1 VRVGWNGGGHHTR
14 LESIRDEARRA
25 AADGFASFWLSQI
38 TGPDAL
44 TALAAV
50 ATDAPGIELGT
61 SIVPVY
67 GRHPIALA
75 AQALTAQAAT
85 GGRLVLG
92 IGASH
97 RVLVEGMFGERYA
110 RSFTRV
116 RETLLALKGL
126 LAGETVSLEGKE
138 ITVRGRLSIEAPP
151 CPILVA
157 ALGEKMLELA
167 GQEADGVTLWMVG
180 PRTVADYVAPRLRD
194 AAGRAGRPSPRILAG
209 VPVCVTGAPDRAR
222 AVAAEQLKMYGFLPA
237 YRATLAREGLA
248 GPEGLLVAGTEH
260 EVRERIAA
268 YEAAGATD
276 LRVSA
281 LCATPDE
288 AERTRAFLRGLCA
301 EKNHTPRPSGG
312 GAGDA

>member
-1 VRVGWNGGGHHTR
+1 MRIGWNGGGHHTR

-25 AADGFASFWLSQI
+25 ATDGFASFWPSQL

-85 GGRLVLG
+85 SGRLVLG

-97 RVLVEGMFGERYA
+97 QALVEGMFGERYA
-110 RSFTRV
+110 RSFTRTK
-116 RETLLALKGL
+116 ETLLALKGL
-126 LAGETVSLEGKE
+126 LAGEAGALEGQE
-138 ITVRGRLSIEAPP
+138 VVARGRLAIEAPA
-151 CPILVA
+151 CPIFVA
-157 ALGEKMLELA
+157 ALGERMLALA
-167 GQEADGVTLWMVG
+167 GQGADGVTLWMVG
-180 PRTVADYVAPRLRD
+180 PRTVAEYVVPHVRD
-194 AAGRAGRPSPRILAG
+194 AAARAGRPSPRILAG
-209 VPVCVTGAPDRAR
+209 IPVCVTDAAERAR
-222 AVAAEQLKMYGFLPA
+222 AVAAERLKMYGYLPA
-237 YRATLAREGLA
+237 YRTTLAREGLD
-248 GPEGLLVAGTEH
+248 GPEGLLAAGTED

-268 YEAAGATD
+268 YESAGATD

-281 LCATPDE
+281 LCATPEE

-301 EKNHTPRPSGG
+301 ERSR
-312 GAGDA
+312 A

>member
-1 VRVGWNGGGHHTR
+1 MRIAWSGGGHHTR

-50 ATDAPGIELGT
+50 AADAPGIELGT

-67 GRHPIALA
+67 GRHPITLA

-97 RVLVEGMFGERYA
+97 QVLVEGIFGESYA
-110 RSFTRV
+110 RSFTRTK
-116 RETLLALKGL
+116 ETLLALKGL
-126 LAGETVSLEGKE
+126 LTGEAVSLDGKE
-138 ITVRGRLSIEAPP
+138 VVVRGRVSIEAPP

-157 ALGEKMLELA
+157 ALGEKMLDLA

-180 PRTVADYVAPRLRD
+180 PKTVADYIAPRLRD
-194 AAGRAGRPSPRILAG
+194 AAARAARPSPRILAG
-209 VPVCVTGAPDRAR
+209 APICVTDAPERAR
-222 AVAAEQLKMYGFLPA
+222 AMAAEQLKLYGVLPA
-237 YRATLAREGLA
+237 YRATLTREGFD
-248 GPEGLLVAGTEH
+248 GPEGLLIAGTEQ
-260 EVRERIAA
+260 EARERIAA
-268 YEAAGATD
+268 YETAGATD
-276 LRVSA
+276 IRVSA
-281 LCATPDE
+281 LCATPE
-288 AERTRAFLRGLCA
+288 EGERTRAFLRDLCA
-301 EKNHTPRPSGG
+301 EKNTR
-312 GAGDA
+312 

>member
-1 VRVGWNGGGHHTR
+1 MRIGWNGGGHHTR

-25 AADGFASFWLSQI
+25 AAGGFASFWLSQI

-50 ATDAPGIELGT
+50 AADAPGIELGT

-67 GRHPIALA
+67 GRHPITLA

-97 RVLVEGMFGERYA
+97 QVLVEEMFGERYA
-110 RSFTRV
+110 RPFTRV
-116 RETLLALKGL
+116 KETLLALKGL
-126 LAGETVSLEGKE
+126 LAGQAVSLEGQE
-138 ITVRGRLSIEAPP
+138 VVVRGRLSIEAPP

-157 ALGEKMLELA
+157 ALGEKMLDLA
-167 GQEADGVTLWMVG
+167 GQEAEGVTLWMVG

-194 AAGRAGRPSPRILAG
+194 AAAHAGRPSPRILAG
-209 VPVCVTGAPDRAR
+209 IPVCVTDAPDRAR

-237 YRATLAREGLA
+237 YRATLAREGLE
-248 GPEGLLVAGTEH
+248 GPEGLLATGTEQ
-260 EVRERIAA
+260 EVRERVAA
-268 YEAAGATD
+268 YESAGATD

-281 LCATPDE
+281 LCATPED
-288 AERTRAFLRGLCA
+288 AERTHAFLRGLCA
-301 EKNHTPRPSGG
+301 EKNRP
-312 GAGDA
+312 